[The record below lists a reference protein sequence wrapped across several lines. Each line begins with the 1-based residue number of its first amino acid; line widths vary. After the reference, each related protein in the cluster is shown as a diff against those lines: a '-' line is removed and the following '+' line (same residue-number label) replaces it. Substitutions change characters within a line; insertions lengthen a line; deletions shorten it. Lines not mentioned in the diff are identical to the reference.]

1 MHGVGSTG
9 FVACPWWL
17 IVQRVAEKMVAKPRR
32 EQRSSSPLGIALV
45 AASCLFFVVRRGSEF
60 CNGWLKK
67 WFICLWDRCRQGAF
81 QVGAGC
87 ASCPFRPLTKRN
99 CRTGKMLYPLVLTNI
114 AML

>member
-60 CNGWLKK
+60 CNGWLKN
-67 WFICLWDRCRQGAF
+67 GSS
-81 QVGAGC
+81 VSGTGAGKELSRL
-87 ASCPFRPLTKRN
+87 ALAAPR
-99 CRTGKMLYPLVLTNI
+99 VLFGR
-114 AML
+114 